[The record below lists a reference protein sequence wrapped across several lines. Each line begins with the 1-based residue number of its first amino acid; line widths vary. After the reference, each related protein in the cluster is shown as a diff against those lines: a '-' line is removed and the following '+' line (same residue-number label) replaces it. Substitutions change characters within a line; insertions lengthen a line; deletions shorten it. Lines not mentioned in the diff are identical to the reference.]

1 MKPVLRSQQKPTSTA
16 ATTRAD
22 RGHCCA
28 YDAVDVAACGLCP
41 VVRLAEG
48 YEQVAEHLG
57 PQDARIVYLPDDA
70 AVLAAESAP
79 PPCARVAGAYRR
91 RAAHHRRRWGDLPH
105 GLGPFRQAALRE

>member
-1 MKPVLRSQQKPTSTA
+1 MKPVLRRHQKPTSTA

-28 YDAVDVAACGLCP
+28 YHAVDVAACGLCP

-57 PQDARIVYLPDDA
+57 PQDARIVYLPDGE
-70 AVLAAESAP
+70 AVRAAESASL
-79 PPCARVAGAYRR
+79 PCARVAGRYMRR
-91 RAAHHRRRWGDLPH
+91 VGEHPSAFLGRVPH
-105 GLGPFRQAALRE
+105 